1 MLALLSGPISSVA
14 DLEVLLF
21 LRRRPAGSWDP
32 RAVADLL
39 HIGRDLSAAIFR
51 RLAAQGFLTVT
62 TEPLVLYQYAP
73 PPEVAATLDKLA
85 AIYDEHRMMVI
96 MFLAGRRAAAGP
108 SGLRAFADAFRLNKK
123 R

>member
-1 MLALLSGPISSVA
+1 MLRLLSGPISSVA

-39 HIGRDLSAAIFR
+39 RIDRN
-51 RLAAQGFLTVT
+51 LAASIFKQLAARGFLSYT
-62 TEPLVLYQYAP
+62 TEPLLLYQYAP
-73 PPEVAATLDKLA
+73 PEDVAATLDTLA
-85 AIYDEHRMMVI
+85 GIYDEHRMMVI
-96 MFLAGRRAAAGP
+96 AFLAGRSVAVAP
-108 SGLRAFADAFRLNKK
+108 SGLRAFSEAFRLNRK